1 MNSIPAILPIEK
13 HVVLVGAGNAH
24 LGFVRRFG
32 MTPIPAV
39 AVTLVSESAIIPYSA
54 MVPGF
59 IAGDY
64 TRDDINIDLVRFCQS
79 SGVRLVVGSVR
90 KIDPIV
96 QRIEYISHRQDRQVA
111 GMRPPLAFDAL
122 SLGVGSLP
130 ACPESLLNDSRSL
143 MIRPM
148 PVLMQKLDAI
158 DADLAKQPRA
168 FRFVVIGGGASGCE
182 LSAAI
187 ARRLSKHAR
196 FTLTLLQGE
205 QRLLP
210 EFPESA
216 ARSFERVLQESK
228 IETRVNARVVD
239 AANGDLILQNGDRMP
254 FDAVLWATQ
263 AAPTPLLRDS
273 GLAVDERGFLKV
285 TPTLQTS
292 VLAVFGTGDCVD
304 FDAYPTLQK
313 NGVQAVRQGDVLFDN
328 VAAFLREQPLRPFE
342 PQRYC
347 LCLMNTGDGDALLC
361 YGPFTWKSRWAR
373 RWKERIDRRWIAMNS
388 PHVPHRGIGA
398 RGEGAAPQ
406 EESPLMRCGGC
417 GNKISADVLSA
428 VLRRIDIPDDP
439 RVLLGTRAGEDAAVH
454 RVRPELFGDPQ
465 KLLEV
470 QTVDY
475 FKAFIN
481 DPYLFGRI
489 AALNAVS
496 DLYAMNARPFT
507 ALAIATLPYARGP
520 IQEAQLYELLSGA
533 VESLKELGVTLTG
546 GHTTEGPELALG
558 FAVTGFA
565 EEGKLFQKSN
575 LHVGDRLIL
584 TKPLGSGALLAAWMR
599 GECKAEWF
607 EPLLA
612 TMLMSNAAAGKI
624 FAEAGVTACTD
635 VTGFGLA
642 GHLIEMLDASKVSA
656 LLNHQIPIYH
666 GFSDVV
672 DLGIFSSLHRDNAKI
687 ACRID
692 NVSKRPWSSL
702 DARLFDPQTSGGLLA
717 AVKQSNGESI
727 LQKLIAAGYERATVI
742 GEIVESNEGSQLIY
756 YSNPNQITFDAH

>member
-1 MNSIPAILPIEK
+1 MNSTPANVPLEK

-32 MTPIPAV
+32 MNPIRAV
-39 AVTLVSESAIIPYSA
+39 AVTLVSESAVIPYSA
-54 MVPGF
+54 MVPGY
-59 IAGDY
+59 IARDY
-64 TRDDINIDLVRFCQS
+64 AWDEISIDLVRLCQAS
-79 SGVRLVVGSVR
+79 HVRFLAQRVLS
-90 KIDPIV
+90 IDPIRRFV
-96 QRIEYISHRQDRQVA
+96 HFPS
-111 GMRPPLAFDAL
+111 RPPIAFDAL

-130 ACPESLLNDSRSL
+130 ACPESLKDDERSM

-148 PVLMQKLDAI
+148 SLMTQRLDAI
-158 DADLAKQPRA
+158 DADLAKNPRR

-182 LSAAI
+182 LSVAI
-187 ARRLSKHAR
+187 VKRFGKYAG
-196 FTLTLLQGE
+196 FTLTLLQGDA
-205 QRLLP
+205 RLLP

-216 ARSFERVLQESK
+216 ARSFEHVFQERK
-228 IETRVNARVVD
+228 IESRTNARVVD
-239 AANGDLILQNGDRMP
+239 AADGALILQDGQRVP

-273 GLAVDERGFLKV
+273 GLAVDARGFLKV

-292 VLAVFGTGDCVD
+292 DAAIFGTGDCVD
-304 FDAYPTLQK
+304 FEAYPTLQK
-313 NGVQAVRQGDVLFDN
+313 NGVHAVRQGDVLFDN
-328 VAAFLREQPLRPFE
+328 IAAFLHERPLRPFE

-347 LCLMNTGDGDALLC
+347 LCLMNTADGNALLN
-361 YGPFTWKSRWAR
+361 YGPFTWMARWVR
-373 RWKERIDRRWIAMNS
+373 KWKDRIDRRWIAMHS
-388 PHVPHRGIGA
+388 LTSSLRGRGA
-398 RGEGAAPQ
+398 GGEGAVPQ

-439 RVLLGTRAGEDAAVH
+439 RILLGTRAGEDAAVH

-475 FKAFIN
+475 FKAFVD

-565 EEGKLFQKSN
+565 EDGKLFQKSN
-575 LHVGDRLIL
+575 LQVGDRLIL

-599 GECKAEWF
+599 GECKAAWF
-607 EPLLA
+607 EPLIA
-612 TMLMSNAAAGKI
+612 KMLTSNAAAGKI
-624 FAEAGVTACTD
+624 FADAGVTACTD

-642 GHLIEMLDASKVSA
+642 GHLLEMLDGSKVSA
-656 LLNHQIPIYH
+656 RLFADRVPVYD
-666 GFSDVV
+666 GFNEVV
-672 DLGIFSSLHRDNAKI
+672 ERGIVSTLHRDNAK
-687 ACRID
+687 ASCRVIGAAAA
-692 NVSKRPWSSL
+692 W
-702 DARLFDPQTSGGLLA
+702 LFDPQTSGGLIAGVKPDAVVATLA
-717 AVKQSNGESI
+717 SLHQ
-727 LQKLIAAGYERATVI
+727 AGYDRAVVI
-742 GEIVESNEGSQLIY
+742 GEIVAGGQDPGPSIHLAS
-756 YSNPNQITFDAH
+756 P